1 MLPLLQLVATLC
13 TALFAGAAVYINLVE
28 HPARVSCGTAAA
40 LAEWAPS
47 YRRATLMQAPLALIA
62 FLTSVAAWAMGGG
75 SAWLIAGLLIG
86 AVVPF
91 TLLVI
96 KRTNDKLLATP
107 RDGAGPE
114 TDRLL
119 ARWARLHAVRSA
131 LSLLALLILLWQL
144 TS

>member
-75 SAWLIAGLLIG
+75 GEWLIAGLLIG

-96 KRTNDKLLATP
+96 KPTNDKLLATP

-131 LSLLALLILLWQL
+131 LSLLALVILLWQL